1 MSQTGDTHSDRF
13 MTALRHGNLSGLT
26 LVPKGDLHVHALCG
40 GSRSDYE
47 AWCGRSFPE
56 PPTVFPD
63 FVDFDRY
70 LLETLAEPYLGKEG
84 MDLWEYFKF
93 FFVNTLEKAIVDG
106 VTVIEPSLDSSTLLV
121 FGGDAGLMV
130 EAVKRCL
137 HEALARHP
145 GRSLELRPELGMAKG
160 IPIDLI
166 GEWVPRALATGFFT
180 SIDLYG
186 DERVGNDEDYVLF
199 YRMAQE
205 RGMRLKAH
213 AGEFRDARSVRRA
226 VELFDLD
233 AVQHGVAAADDPE
246 CLEFLARRGV
256 TLNMCPTSNVMLG
269 RARAIKDH
277 PIGDILRSGIPV
289 TVNTDDRIIFGASLS
304 EEYLALYR
312 EGTLTASELDEIRLC
327 SLKPLTR

>member
-1 MSQTGDTHSDRF
+1 MNETVDAHSARF
-13 MTALRHGNLSGLT
+13 AAALRDGDLAALA

-40 GSRSDYE
+40 GSRSEYE

-56 PPTVFPD
+56 PPAVFPD

-84 MDLWEYFKF
+84 MELWEFFKF
-93 FFVNTLEKAIVDG
+93 FFVNTLEKAIADG
-106 VTVIEPSLDSSTLLV
+106 VTVIEPSLDSSTLQV

-130 EAVKRCL
+130 EAVGLCL
-137 HEALARHP
+137 QEALSRHP
-145 GRSLELRPELGMAKG
+145 GGSLELRPELGMAKG
-160 IPIDLI
+160 IPIGLI
-166 GEWVPRALATGFFT
+166 EEWVPRALATGFFT

-186 DERVGNDEDYVLF
+186 DERVGNDEDYVPF
-199 YRMAQE
+199 YEMARE

-226 VELFDLD
+226 VELFGLD

-277 PIGDILRSGIPV
+277 PIREIFRFGVPV

-312 EGTLTASELDEIRLC
+312 EGTLAADELDAIRRR
-327 SLKPLTR
+327 SLAPVTR